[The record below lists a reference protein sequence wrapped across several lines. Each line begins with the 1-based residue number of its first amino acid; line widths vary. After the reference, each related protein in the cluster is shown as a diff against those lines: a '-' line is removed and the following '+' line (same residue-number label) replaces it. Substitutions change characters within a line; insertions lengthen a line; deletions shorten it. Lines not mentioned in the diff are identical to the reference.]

1 MMALKFVKRI
11 RPRYATQH
19 SIILFPYILIL
30 SPDALSPQLLFVAP
44 IHVCPPTLWNAK
56 PIPLMWLN
64 ILSALSLELSASHL
78 PRFQTSVSL
87 GPMPYALRPEPYAL
101 LPMLSAS
108 AS

>member
-1 MMALKFVKRI
+1 MMVLKLVKRI
-11 RPRYATQH
+11 RSHHVPTQYFK
-19 SIILFPYILIL
+19 ILYILIL